1 MAIDL
6 DKNLVRDQSLNHKS
20 LFEMNQPSQALFFD
34 DRKDNALQEWKKK
47 VGGAD
52 NIDW

>member
-6 DKNLVRDQSLNHKS
+6 DKNRRQRSKLHHKS
-20 LFEMNQPSQALFFD
+20 LFEMNQPNQALFFD
-34 DRKDNALQEWKKK
+34 DRKDNTLQEWKKR